1 MNVWVRKNTPRSS
14 FAAFKR
20 TKQSNELNPTGLDR
34 PALILG
40 DKERAQQQNVPSTQT
55 PLAVSVAAGEFCI
68 KSLHLFIY
76 LFMCVPVLFIL
87 GGFGMHQLSKMMH
100 GFLRF
105 YFFHFNLSANRSL
118 CTADLLRLFF
128 TQRTCQAWKNPARA
142 NSKLGFCANV
152 KMKKVQYDHVKYQ
165 HLINVSKMLP

>member
-1 MNVWVRKNTPRSS
+1 MRKNTPRSS
-14 FAAFKR
+14 FVASER
-20 TKQSNELNPTGLDR
+20 TKQSSELNPAGLDR

-40 DKERAQQQNVPSTQT
+40 DKERAQQQNIPSTQT
-55 PLAVSVAAGEFCI
+55 PLAVSEAAGEFCI

-105 YFFHFNLSANRSL
+105 VFFSVLIR
-118 CTADLLRLFF
+118 TADLLRLFF
-128 TQRTCQAWKNPARA
+128 TQRTCQARKNPARA
-142 NSKLGFCANV
+142 NGNLGFCANV
-152 KMKKVQYDHVKYQ
+152 KMKKVQYGNIKYQ
-165 HLINVSKMLP
+165 HLINVCKMLP